1 MKKND
6 DLKLLPYKKRALV
19 ELTLAGLE
27 YALIREPKGWNSS
40 GDIDILI
47 RDIHGAH
54 NLLLSLDYVLFNKND
69 HNAKYLKYDEIADQW
84 IHLDVQSCI
93 NLGNFNTPANFTD
106 ILLESKSKN
115 EDLIWRVSY
124 GFEIIITILHAAI
137 NKGKFDDLY
146 RERIFNADLEGLK
159 SYEKY
164 FDFFPERLT
173 HYIDLLLKF
182 RGDELSES
190 EIISKIQSSDSRF
203 VRSRPLLLKRTW
215 NRFKSIFSGNKA
227 IVFLGPDGSGKSTL
241 ISSLVKI
248 EWPMTRSQYMGPLN
262 YSDMRLIFGLPL
274 RFFSKIRDLYKK
286 DHPIGII
293 ARIGWNVF
301 CYLDFLE
308 RLVRHVWFWGSGGLV
323 FFDRYTCDMFF
334 RKPNRFNEFL
344 FLKMFPKPKF
354 VFLCVGDAE
363 KIHDRKP
370 ELNPSQIKNM
380 IERYRD
386 KLVVY
391 NIPFFEVNTT
401 EKITNVNMNEISI
414 RLYECNYF

>member
-19 ELTLAGLE
+19 GLTLAGLE
-27 YALIREPKGWNSS
+27 YALIREPKGWNNS

-54 NLLLSLDYVLFNKND
+54 KMLLSLNYVLFNKND

-93 NLGNFNTPANFTD
+93 SLGNFNTPANFTD
-106 ILLESKSKN
+106 VLLESKSKN

-124 GFEIIITILHAAI
+124 DFEIIITILHAAI

-164 FDFFPERLT
+164 FNFFPERLT

-190 EIISKIQSSDSRF
+190 EVVSKIQSSDSRF
-203 VRSRPLLLKRTW
+203 VRPRPLLIKRIW
-215 NRFKSIFSGNKA
+215 SRFKSIFSGNKA

-248 EWPMTRSQYMGPLN
+248 EWPMTRSQYMGPSN
-262 YSDMRLIFGLPL
+262 YSDMRLLFKIPL
-274 RFFSKIRDLYKK
+274 KFFSKVRDNYNKNHL
-286 DHPIGII
+286 IGIV
-293 ARIGWNVF
+293 ARIGWNAF

-308 RLVRHVWFWGSGGLV
+308 RLFRHVWFLGSGGVV
-323 FFDRYTCDMFF
+323 FFDRYACDMFF
-334 RKPNRFNEFL
+334 RKPTRFNEYF

-354 VFLCVGDAE
+354 IFLCVGDE
-363 KIHDRKP
+363 ENIHNRKS
-370 ELNPSQIKNM
+370 ELAIDEIYYT
-380 IERYRD
+380 IELYKT
-386 KLVVY
+386 KLCEN
-391 NIPFFEVNTT
+391 NIVF
-401 EKITNVNMNEISI
+401 MEIDTVQDAVGVSVSKVAMSCFG
-414 RLYECNYF
+414 EEM